1 MSEPISEAELAAI
14 QAALTQGRKIEAI
27 KLHRKA
33 TGSGLAEAKNAVEK
47 MEVEL
52 GLASPAA
59 SENKPSAG
67 GCFGLLLF
75 VGVMLTAVLAWL
87 AGK

>member
-33 TGSGLAEAKNAVEK
+33 TG
-47 MEVEL
+47 
-52 GLASPAA
+52 LASPAA
-59 SENKPSAG
+59 SGNKPSAG